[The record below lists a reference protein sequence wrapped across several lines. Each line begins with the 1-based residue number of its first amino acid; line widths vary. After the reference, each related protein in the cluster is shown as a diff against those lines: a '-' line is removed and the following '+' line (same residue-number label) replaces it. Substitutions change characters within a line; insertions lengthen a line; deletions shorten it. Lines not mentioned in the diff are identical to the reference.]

1 MSDVATITAA
11 VVAEDPAQQAI
22 LDKHAEAIRAC
33 GERVRKRSLD
43 ELTEIGRHLAAVKKI
58 LGHGNWL
65 PWLKREF
72 GWSEDTAE
80 RYIALHALK
89 RQIPNEQSLGLN
101 ITALAALGRSTTPP
115 EAVEAVVEKV
125 RTGERPT
132 VNEVKATIKE
142 AKAKRKPKRP
152 SYIPTQEAK
161 PITPTPT
168 PKAIGKAATA
178 KSKEHL
184 QWFAVACREYLPH
197 VTVEAHRQEARLLVA
212 ELTKAE
218 VDDGRSR

>member
-89 RQIPNEQSLGLN
+89 RQIPNEQSLGLT

-142 AKAKRKPKRP
+142 AKAEAEAEAAVLHPDAGSQADHAHADAQGDRQGRNSEVEGAPPMVRRGVP
-152 SYIPTQEAK
+152 RVSAARHSRGASPGGAPT
-161 PITPTPT
+161 
-168 PKAIGKAATA
+168 
-178 KSKEHL
+178 
-184 QWFAVACREYLPH
+184 R
-197 VTVEAHRQEARLLVA
+197 R
-212 ELTKAE
+212 
-218 VDDGRSR
+218 

>member
-33 GERVRKRSLD
+33 GERVCKRSLD

-89 RQIPNEQSLGLN
+89 RQIPNEQSLGLT

-168 PKAIGKAATA
+168 PRR
-178 KSKEHL
+178 S
-184 QWFAVACREYLPH
+184 
-197 VTVEAHRQEARLLVA
+197 ARPQQ
-212 ELTKAE
+212 
-218 VDDGRSR
+218 RSRRSTSNGSPWRAASICRTSQSRRIARRRAYSSLN

>member
-1 MSDVATITAA
+1 M
-11 VVAEDPAQQAI
+11 
-22 LDKHAEAIRAC
+22 
-33 GERVRKRSLD
+33 G
-43 ELTEIGRHLAAVKKI
+43 LT
-58 LGHGNWL
+58 
-65 PWLKREF
+65 
-72 GWSEDTAE
+72 
-80 RYIALHALK
+80 
-89 RQIPNEQSLGLN
+89 

-168 PKAIGKAATA
+168 PKAIGKAPD
-178 KSKEHL
+178 SE
-184 QWFAVACREYLPH
+184 
-197 VTVEAHRQEARLLVA
+197 VEGAPPMVRRGVPGGSVRTSQSRRIARRRAYSSLN
-212 ELTKAE
+212 
-218 VDDGRSR
+218 